1 MELKKLAP
9 WNWFKKEEESDHAV
23 PVRHSDKAAYMPER
37 SYDPTLP
44 MHRDIDRLFDLFL
57 RGISPSVFGRF
68 GSWPSFAETGLLR
81 PRVDLSATEREYLLT
96 VEIPGVNEKD
106 VAIDLSNNTLTIK
119 GEKRQ
124 EKEEKDKDFYRI
136 ERSYGSFQRVLS
148 LPEDVD
154 QEGIK
159 ASFKDGV
166 LSVTMPRIAQTKGE
180 VKQIEITAAP

>member
-23 PVRHSDKAAYMPER
+23 PVRHSDKAAYLPER
-37 SYDPTLP
+37 SFDPTLP
-44 MHRDIDRLFDLFL
+44 MHRDIDRLFDLLF
-57 RGISPSVFGRF
+57 RGFSSSLPGRF
-68 GSWPSFAETGLLR
+68 GSFPSFTETGLLK
-81 PRVDLSATEREYLLT
+81 PRVDLSATEEEYLLT

-106 VAIDLSNNTLTIK
+106 VTIDLSNNTLTIR

-124 EKEEKDKDFYRI
+124 EKEEKDKDYYRI

-148 LPEDVD
+148 LPEDVN

-159 ASFKDGV
+159 ASFKNGV
-166 LSVTMPRIAQTKGE
+166 LSVTMPRTAQAKGE
-180 VKQIEITAAP
+180 VKQIEINAAP